1 MFIYQFVLSLVII
14 CDICNIISLRYHKK
28 VRKIGSLTEWY
39 HKKYCLLHFSS
50 IPVPHR
56 LRDKVVPLRC
66 VQLLCELFYLQMDCY
81 AKPRDQPKTN
91 QFEEE
96 LFLVEVIVVY
106 VS

>member
-1 MFIYQFVLSLVII
+1 MK
-14 CDICNIISLRYHKK
+14 DIQ
-28 VRKIGSLTEWY
+28 VTAWY
-39 HKKYCLLHFSS
+39 YTKSHVQEYL
-50 IPVPHR
+50 PHR